1 MSNRTVAPL
10 TIAQGSRLLR
20 ESYRLVAAHRYA
32 LLRLA
37 LPWLLFRLA
46 VVPFGD
52 LSWVS
57 VRDVVHFMGWSVIS
71 VSWYRLI
78 LLSIP
83 APIAGHFEWR
93 EMRYIF
99 ANLVALVPFHAISL
113 LIVALSTIG
122 AQDFGLRFVE
132 MLDDPRSTLI
142 LSEVASVAYLL
153 VLARFQLLF
162 PAIALDATRNAV
174 RRSLKLTRGSS
185 PAIFLWS
192 VVSQAHARKLTGDLP
207 VVRRRG
213 CAGLHSFAL
222 RAIPG
227 PVSGAKL
234 GSRAFRQLRFC
245 GRTARRDRA
254 GHLPSPAVPALHWQP
269 CVDLRVRGNGPGDR
283 ESSISPR
290 SRDDA
295 WATWQLNISVFRL
308 VSRLPDGLE
317 PAIVGARTRL

>member
-1 MSNRTVAPL
+1 
-10 TIAQGSRLLR
+10 
-20 ESYRLVAAHRYA
+20 
-32 LLRLA
+32 LRLA

-192 VVSQAHARKLTGDLP
+192 VVAAAPGFIPSLSELFPDPFREPSLALALSDSLDFVEGLLGEIVPVTFLALLYRRYTGNL
-207 VVRRRG
+207 
-213 CAGLHSFAL
+213 A
-222 RAIPG
+222 
-227 PVSGAKL
+227 
-234 GSRAFRQLRFC
+234 
-245 GRTARRDRA
+245 
-254 GHLPSPAVPALHWQP
+254 
-269 CVDLRVRGNGPGDR
+269 
-283 ESSISPR
+283 SI
-290 SRDDA
+290 
-295 WATWQLNISVFRL
+295 F
-308 VSRLPDGLE
+308 E
-317 PAIVGARTRL
+317 